1 MSTVTCRSTVPVE
14 TADRFDVARDDLVA
28 ETDEGDGHFGLLEGP
43 FRDWHRTVQRRPAD
57 GAMVEV
63 TETTTFAIAA
73 PVWGWLFVLPLR
85 RRTAT
90 RHRRIAA
97 GEDPRTAA
105 KLPAWLP
112 PDRLDTRASTVLST
126 LSSLALLVGYLGTLI
141 TQTITYAADQFG
153 ASTSDQGTV
162 LASVR
167 IGVVLSLGIVVLAD
181 RRGRRQLLLA
191 SIALSCVTAAFGA
204 AASGMWSLAASQ
216 TISRAFG
223 TSALVLLSI
232 VAAEEM
238 PRNSRAYA
246 IGVMTLAAGLGAGVC
261 VWFLPLADTGPGGW
275 RWLYLV
281 PLVGLVPLARLAR
294 VLPETKRFIR
304 QHVKVP
310 LSGHY
315 GRLVMVGAALFAAA
329 LFAAPASQL
338 QNTFLKHERGF
349 DAAHIAL
356 FTLVTSTPGGLGIA
370 FGGRLAD
377 TRGRRL
383 IGAIG
388 VLGGSTLALIGFY
401 SHGWQMWA
409 WTLVGTVL
417 GGAAVPALAVYGP
430 ELFPT
435 TLRGK
440 ANGILQTAAVAGS
453 SVGLILVGR
462 LVDSW
467 GHMGPAMSVVLVGPV
482 IVVILLGVAYPETAH
497 RTLEEVNPE
506 DAIAGDPDI

>member
-1 MSTVTCRSTVPVE
+1 VPSE
-14 TADRFDVARDDLVA
+14 IADRFAVPRDDLVA

-43 FRDWHRTVQRRPAD
+43 FRHWHRHVERRMIDA
-57 GAMVEV
+57 ATVEV
-63 TETTTFAIAA
+63 VETTSFAIAA
-73 PVWGWLFVLPLR
+73 PVWGWLFLLPLR
-85 RRTAT
+85 RRTAR
-90 RHRRIAA
+90 RHRRIAS
-97 GEDPRTAA
+97 GEDPGGAA

-112 PDRLDTRASTVLST
+112 PDRLDARASTVLST

-141 TQTITYAADQFG
+141 TQTIAYAADQFG
-153 ASTSDQGTV
+153 ATTADQGTV

-167 IGVVLSLGIVVLAD
+167 VGVLRSLGIVVVAD
-181 RRGRRQLLLA
+181 RRGRRRLLLA
-191 SIALSCVTAAFGA
+191 SIALSCVTAAIGA
-204 AASGMWSLAASQ
+204 TAGGMWSLAASQ
-216 TISRAFG
+216 TVSRAFG

-232 VAAEEM
+232 VAAEAM

-246 IGVMTLAAGLGAGVC
+246 VGVMTLAAGLGAGVC

-281 PLVGLVPLARLAR
+281 PLVGLAPLTRLAR
-294 VLPETKRFIR
+294 VLPETKRFVR

-310 LSGHY
+310 LSGHT
-315 GRLVMVGAALFAAA
+315 GRLVLVGAALFAAA

-338 QNTFLKHERGF
+338 QHTFLKHERGF
-349 DAAHIAL
+349 DAAHVAL

-388 VLGGSTLALIGFY
+388 VLGGSTLALIGFF
-401 SHGWQMWA
+401 SHGWEMWV
-409 WTLVGTVL
+409 WTLLGTVL
-417 GGAAVPALAVYGP
+417 GGSAVPALAVYGP

-453 SVGLILVGR
+453 SVGLLLVGW
-462 LVDSW
+462 LVDRW

-482 IVVILLGVAYPETAH
+482 IVAVLLGVAYPETAH
-497 RTLEEVNPE
+497 RTLEDVNPE
-506 DAIAGDPDI
+506 DAVAGDPDG